1 MTSLEDKKGLTVFF
15 RYTGRWLYL
24 KHAANFFFQINE
36 CPLANLDES
45 IHISSDFSDSELEA
59 LREFFLSGEPPPK
72 PESPEGGDSLE
83 LLFKAMGLDL
93 NNIMASFK
101 DSTAF
106 KYDGDTH
113 KRHDQFGINFASI
126 QLVQQFFGLKMI

>member
-1 MTSLEDKKGLTVFF
+1 M
-15 RYTGRWLYL
+15 
-24 KHAANFFFQINE
+24 
-36 CPLANLDES
+36 ANLDES

-72 PESPEGGDSLE
+72 PVSPEGGDSLE

-106 KYDGDTH
+106 KYDGDTN
-113 KRHDQFGINFASI
+113 KRHDQFRFNFAKNQYSFSNNF
-126 QLVQQFFGLKMI
+126 LV

>member
-1 MTSLEDKKGLTVFF
+1 MNTPV
-15 RYTGRWLYL
+15 

-59 LREFFLSGEPPPK
+59 LRKFFLSGEPPPK
-72 PESPEGGDSLE
+72 PESLEGGDSLE
-83 LLFKAMGLDL
+83 LLFKAMGLDF

-106 KYDGDTH
+106 KYDGDAN
-113 KRHDQFGINFASI
+113 KRHDQFRFNFATTNTACP
-126 QLVQQFFGLKMI
+126 MIFWFKNH

>member
-1 MTSLEDKKGLTVFF
+1 MMAMFLWPRGYCKFIL
-15 RYTGRWLYL
+15 L
-24 KHAANFFFQINE
+24 HFFFQINE

-59 LREFFLSGEPPPK
+59 LREFFLSGEPPHK
-72 PESPEGGDSLE
+72 PESGGDSGGLE

-101 DSTAF
+101 ESTDF
-106 KYDGDTH
+106 KYDGGTRKGYD
-113 KRHDQFGINFASI
+113 RLSFNFKKI
-126 QLVQQFFGLKMI
+126 F